1 MLGVFQLYK
10 NLKLYDIIEKKNYW
24 SMKNY
29 WMSWTQIS
37 KKQKKNWPFALLS
50 RRSYQLSSTFFY
62 RFINWYSN
70 SIRKGADI
78 NNSQKISYLPLKL
91 YYAMNN
97 RLLASSFTF
106 FFLDPSWC
114 SGLTR
119 SIFISMNSKLLW
131 VRIFYK
137 NKKIKIKRSHCCTAL
152 YKCFIFHELL

>member
-10 NLKLYDIIEKKNYW
+10 NLKLYYWKRKIIGQWKITEWVKLRFRRNKK
-24 SMKNY
+24 K
-29 WMSWTQIS
+29 IG
-37 KKQKKNWPFALLS
+37 PFALLA